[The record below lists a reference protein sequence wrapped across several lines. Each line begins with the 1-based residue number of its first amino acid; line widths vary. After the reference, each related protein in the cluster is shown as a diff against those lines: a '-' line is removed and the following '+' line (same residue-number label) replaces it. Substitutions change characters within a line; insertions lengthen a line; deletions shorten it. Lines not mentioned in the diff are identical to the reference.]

1 MFQNDLVAM
10 KYIVLNVKHNFQ
22 HKKDVNFFFYILCIQ
37 MFTSHDSKHFN

>member
-22 HKKDVNFFFYILCIQ
+22 HKKDVNFFFLYTLYPDVY
-37 MFTSHDSKHFN
+37 FS